1 MHHIQWN
8 LTSARLFQYY
18 EILYYVNCFNLMDF
32 IINTTDTEK
41 KIGIIQYTFITK
53 TLTKVDNG

>member
-1 MHHIQWN
+1 
-8 LTSARLFQYY
+8 
-18 EILYYVNCFNLMDF
+18 MDF

-41 KIGIIQYTFITK
+41 TIGIIQYTFITK